1 MHNVPKFFS
10 WVLPLL
16 DVKHCCKLSAYKTSG
31 KSNKSNLK
39 KWQKTYFGTQFWPL
53 WHKFEPPQKFSRV
66 LTLLDV
72 EHCCKLSLYGISKKT
87 NESKLKNG
95 KNLVSGLILALLT
108 QIRFPNSF
116 SVGFTSTMCHK
127 LLQAVTVC
135 NFKEN

>member
-1 MHNVPKFFS
+1 MHNVPKIFS

-31 KSNKSNLK
+31 KTNKSNLK

-53 WHKFEPPQKFSRV
+53 WHKFEPPKNFSRV

-95 KNLVSGLILALLT
+95 KKPSFRSDFGP
-108 QIRFPNSF
+108 FDPN
-116 SVGFTSTMCHK
+116 
-127 LLQAVTVC
+127 
-135 NFKEN
+135 